1 MSYLFVF
8 SHCSWGS
15 QGKNTEVVY
24 HSLFQWTT
32 FCQTSPPWPDCLGW
46 PHTAWR
52 SFTELDMTV
61 VLWSDWLVVHDC
73 NFSLFAFWSPL
84 SVPTVLHGFLLSW
97 TRGRWH
103 NLYGRK
109 WRRTKEPLDESDRG
123 EWKSWL
129 KAQHSENEDHGI
141 RSHHFLADRWGN
153 GGNSDRLYFLFWAP
167 KSLQMV
173 IAARKLKD
181 TYYLEE
187 KLWPT

>member
-15 QGKNTEVVY
+15 QGKNTEVVC

-46 PHTAWR
+46 PHMAWR

-61 VLWSDWLVVHDC
+61 VLWSDWLVVHNC
-73 NFSLFAFWSPL
+73 SFSLFAFWSPL
-84 SVPTVLHGFLLSW
+84 SVPTVLPGFLLSW

-103 NLYGRK
+103 NPYGRK

-141 RSHHFLADRWGN
+141 RSHHFMAKRWGN
-153 GGNSDRLYFLFWAP
+153 NGNSKRLYFLGSKITADGDCSHEI
-167 KSLQMV
+167 K
-173 IAARKLKD
+173 RH
-181 TYYLEE
+181 
-187 KLWPT
+187 